1 MQSQDTAR
9 SLARRCHHGNLEA
22 LRALLLRAADGLYS
36 AALAASVDE
45 AQAQELATQA
55 WETYLTGLGRGRPDE
70 SPEAAVQRALALEI
84 AGELDPAAARRAV
97 RQWSD
102 AEVASLLPAPPLLVE
117 RLQAISTA
125 SAPAIQGRARRRRI
139 FLWAGRAVVALWL
152 IVLLALGAQAA
163 ERLLSGRARQV
174 QFAALRER
182 VQTERLTWAVRDALL
197 DLPDPQGADRY
208 QASLLAQ
215 VELLLED
222 IVADPS
228 LGAADLRP
236 LQQRLAQDG
245 LLWRLREVAQEAPT
259 SQHASLARVTLL
271 LEEAQNL

>member
-22 LRALLLRAADGLYS
+22 LRALLLHAADGLYS

-45 AQAQELATQA
+45 AQAQELSVQA
-55 WETYLTGLGRGRPDE
+55 WETYLAGLGRGRPGE
-70 SPEAAVQRALALEI
+70 SAEVALQRALTTEI
-84 AGELDPAAARRAV
+84 TSELNAAAAQRAV
-97 RQWSD
+97 RLWSE
-102 AEVASLLPAPPLLVE
+102 AEMASLLPAPPLLVE
-117 RLQAISTA
+117 RLQELSTLG
-125 SAPAIQGRARRRRI
+125 APIIQRRAHRRRI
-139 FLWAGRAVVALWL
+139 FVWAGRAVAAVWL
-152 IVLLALGAQAA
+152 IVLLALGAQAT

-236 LQQRLAQDG
+236 LQQRLAQDA
-245 LLWRLREVAQEAPT
+245 LLWRLREVAQDAPQA
-259 SQHASLARVTLL
+259 QHASLSRVTLL